1 MIAWVAS
8 LAEAWIEISDTTSL
22 HLQTGVASLA
32 EAWIEIGASATTD
45 VNGTSRL
52 PRGGVD

>member
-22 HLQTGVASLA
+22 HLQTGVAYLA
-32 EAWIEIGASATTD
+32 EAWIEISRTAASK
-45 VNGTSRL
+45 NGKAGRL